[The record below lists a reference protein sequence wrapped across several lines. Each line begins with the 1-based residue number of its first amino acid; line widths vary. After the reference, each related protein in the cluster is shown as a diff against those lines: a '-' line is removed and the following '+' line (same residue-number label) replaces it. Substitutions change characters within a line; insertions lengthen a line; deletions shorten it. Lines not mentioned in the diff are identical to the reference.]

1 MLIPIEIVEI
11 HLLNNAV
18 WSAIFVVGRLA
29 LLHVTGQVQFTQYR
43 VHDIFSGWRATH
55 WQAQGVG
62 SRFSPG
68 QQSP

>member
-29 LLHVTGQVQFTQYR
+29 LLHVTGQVQFTQY
-43 VHDIFSGWRATH
+43 FSGWRATH